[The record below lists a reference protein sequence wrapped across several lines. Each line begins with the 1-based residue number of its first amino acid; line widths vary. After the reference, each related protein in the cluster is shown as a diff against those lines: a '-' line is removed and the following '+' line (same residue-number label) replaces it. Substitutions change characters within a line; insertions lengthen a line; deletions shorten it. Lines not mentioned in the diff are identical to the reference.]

1 MWAASTKNNVDWE
14 NYKNLRNKVTKTLKT
29 EKLTWQ
35 RNKFEN
41 CDNNSGKLWSNVKGW
56 LNWSSV
62 SSPAK
67 LFHEGSVETSPPK
80 IATIMNNFYIHKV
93 QQIRQNLP
101 QSPTDPL
108 QQLKL
113 LRQDSS
119 SVFTLQPVHPD
130 LVGKIIG
137 NLRNSKST
145 GIDTIDTYVL
155 KLVKDEITPAV
166 THIVNLSIRN
176 SVFPSQWK
184 YAKVVPLL
192 KPGAEDQLAPKS
204 YRPVALL
211 PVVSKVLERI
221 VFLQTVEYMDSHHLF
236 HPNNHGFRSQHST
249 ATAMIQMYDFWVE
262 AAHRGE
268 MSGVAM
274 IDQSAAF
281 DCVDHSLLRDKLK
294 LYGWDD
300 KSLE

>member
-1 MWAASTKNNVDWE
+1 M
-14 NYKNLRNKVTKTLKT
+14 
-29 EKLTWQ
+29 
-35 RNKFEN
+35 
-41 CDNNSGKLWSNVKGW
+41 
-56 LNWSSV
+56 
-62 SSPAK
+62 
-67 LFHEGSVETSPPK
+67 
-80 IATIMNNFYIHKV
+80 
-93 QQIRQNLP
+93 
-101 QSPTDPL
+101 
-108 QQLKL
+108 KL

-236 HPNNHGFRSQHST
+236 HPNHHGFRSQHST
-249 ATAMIQMYDFWVE
+249 ATAMIQMYDSWVE

-300 KSLE
+300 KSLAWVENYLQNRQQSCYVESFLSQPLDVGVPQGSILGPL